1 MIWLPTAILALA
13 ATSGEAV
20 LLDFHADGCLPCQQM
35 SPTLDQ
41 MSLQGYPVR
50 KINATRDPAAAAR
63 HGVRAFPTFILVSN
77 GREVDRVVGAT
88 SYDRLV
94 QMFRKAELLATNAA
108 SPAGT
113 KQMPATMPS
122 PSGSSLPAVAAG
134 PLGRGQTP
142 AGATTE
148 TLDDVEPRKTGPI
161 RAGLAEL
168 IGTVTGSGSRWAPT
182 NTASADRGQ
191 RVSENP
197 NLVRPASFDEAPPEA
212 TEPAATPITN
222 AQLIAST
229 VRLRIEDPSGHS
241 CGTGT
246 IIDTRDGWALVLTC
260 GHLFRDSQG
269 KGRIDVDLFGPD
281 GQRRVQG
288 QIVAYDSEKLD
299 LGLLRIR
306 VDGPVRVAP
315 VAPPGYLVEVG
326 APVASVG
333 CSNGADP
340 TVVRTRV
347 RAKNKFVGPPNLQAD
362 GLPVEGRSG
371 GGLFSEEGYV
381 VGVCNAADPTDNA
394 GLYRALEAI
403 QAELDRANLSYV
415 YQRPSGRPADRWN
428 PASVAPPAE
437 LVAVTAPEMPS
448 EMPAPSAPAEA
459 AAGAPVPTSSRH
471 VAPPAGPSN
480 LSPEEAAALEEIRRR
495 QAQGAEVICII
506 RAPND
511 PTGKSEILRLDKA
524 SPAFLEALAR
534 EAAGSTSA
542 PPASY

>member
-50 KINATRDPAAAAR
+50 KVNASRDPATAAR
-63 HGVRAFPTFILVSN
+63 YGVRAFPTFILVSN

-94 QMFRKAELLATNAA
+94 QMFRKASLLDANAEP
-108 SPAGT
+108 PAGT

-122 PSGSSLPAVAAG
+122 SSGNSLPAVAGG
-134 PLGRGQTP
+134 PLGQGRLPAATP
-142 AGATTE
+142 EDTPDAA
-148 TLDDVEPRKTGPI
+148 EPRKTGPI

-168 IGTVTGSGSRWAPT
+168 IGTVAGSGSRWSPVS
-182 NTASADRGQ
+182 TASADRGQ
-191 RVSENP
+191 RIAQNP
-197 NLVRPASFDEAPPEA
+197 NLAQPVSFAAAA
-212 TEPAATPITN
+212 TEPADAATTPVAN

-246 IIDTRDGWALVLTC
+246 IIDSRDGWALILTC
-260 GHLFRDSQG
+260 GHLFRDSKG

-288 QIVAYDSEKLD
+288 DIVAYDSEKLD

-315 VAPPGYLVEVG
+315 VAPPGYQVEVG
-326 APVASVG
+326 SPVASVG

-340 TVVRTRV
+340 TVVRTRI

-403 QAELDRANLSYV
+403 QAELDRTNLTYV
-415 YQRPSGRPADRWN
+415 YQRPAGRPADRWN

-437 LVAVTAPEMPS
+437 LVAVTAPEMPV
-448 EMPAPSAPAEA
+448 EMPAPSALAEA
-459 AAGAPVPTSSRH
+459 TAGSTVPTSSRH
-471 VAPPAGPSN
+471 TIPAAGPSN

-534 EAAGSTSA
+534 EAAGQASA

>member
-13 ATSGEAV
+13 ATTGDAV
-20 LLDFHADGCLPCQQM
+20 LLDFYADGCLPCQQM

-94 QMFRKAELLATNAA
+94 QMFRKASLLDANAE

-122 PSGSSLPAVAAG
+122 PAAGLWPAVVGG

-142 AGATTE
+142 AAATPE
-148 TLDDVEPRKTGPI
+148 TPDGVEPRKTGPI

-168 IGTVTGSGSRWAPT
+168 IGTVAGSGSRWSPV
-182 NTASADRGQ
+182 NTGSADRRQ
-191 RVSENP
+191 RASESP
-197 NLVRPASFDEAPPEA
+197 NLVRPASFADTPPE
-212 TEPAATPITN
+212 PAPTPITN

-229 VRLRIEDPSGHS
+229 VRLRIEDPNGHS

-246 IIDTRDGWALVLTC
+246 IIDARDGWALVLTC
-260 GHLFRDSQG
+260 GHLFRDSKG

-288 QIVAYDSEKLD
+288 EIVAYDSEKLD

-306 VDGPVRVAP
+306 VDGPIRVAP

-326 APVASVG
+326 SPVASVG

-403 QAELDRANLSYV
+403 QAELDRTNLTYV
-415 YQRPSGRPADRWN
+415 YQRPAGRPADRWN
-428 PASVAPPAE
+428 PSSIAPPAE
-437 LVAVTAPEMPS
+437 LVAVTAPEMPA
-448 EMPAPSAPAEA
+448 EMPAPSALADA
-459 AAGAPVPTSSRH
+459 TAGTPVPTSSRH
-471 VAPPAGPSN
+471 VDPPAGPSN
-480 LSPEEAAALEEIRRR
+480 LSPEEAAALDEIRRR

-534 EAAGSTSA
+534 EAAGTPSA